1 MMLSISLILRVMDI
15 DTHLNGPRVIPRL
28 ICCPKQMSRKW
39 MVMSMHMEYSYSTIS
54 DMVAV
59 TVMKAMCWF

>member
-1 MMLSISLILRVMDI
+1 MMLSISLILRVMVI

-28 ICCPKQMSRKW
+28 ICHPEQMSRTRI
-39 MVMSMHMEYSYSTIS
+39 VMSMHVEYSYSTIS

-59 TVMKAMCWF
+59 TAMKAMCRF